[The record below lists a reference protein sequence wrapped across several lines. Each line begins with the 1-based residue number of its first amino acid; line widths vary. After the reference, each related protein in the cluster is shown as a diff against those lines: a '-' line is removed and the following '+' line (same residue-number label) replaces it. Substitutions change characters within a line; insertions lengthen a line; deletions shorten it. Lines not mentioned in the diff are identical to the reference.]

1 MITPEMSVMD
11 VMIEL
16 AQGNP
21 GAISVLSQ
29 VVERSNHVDPDNK
42 LGFYMTMFMLDDLG
56 INGSSLWML
65 YKDVCGGTLE
75 KFLACIRAFQLG
87 IIQRDSLKDA
97 ICNPSLLDTND
108 IFAKVQDQLPSF
120 ARYM

>member
-1 MITPEMSVMD
+1 MSVMD

-29 VVERSNHVDPDNK
+29 IVERSNQVDPDNK